1 VILGIESSCD
11 DTAAAIVRGDGHVL
25 AHKIA
30 SQVGKLVLAG
40 IQIASQVG
48 KLILAGIHKRRAKKS
63 DQYRELHRNV
73 ISKCLLN
80 KIVSQVGKLVLAGI
94 HKRRA
99 KKFDQ
104 YRELHR
110 NVISKCLLTR
120 LCLRWGSYY
129 WQASTKEGQRSL
141 INIGS
146 CTGM

>member
-73 ISKCLLN
+73 ISKCLL
-80 KIVSQVGKLVLAGI
+80 
-94 HKRRA
+94 
-99 KKFDQ
+99 
-104 YRELHR
+104 
-110 NVISKCLLTR
+110 TR